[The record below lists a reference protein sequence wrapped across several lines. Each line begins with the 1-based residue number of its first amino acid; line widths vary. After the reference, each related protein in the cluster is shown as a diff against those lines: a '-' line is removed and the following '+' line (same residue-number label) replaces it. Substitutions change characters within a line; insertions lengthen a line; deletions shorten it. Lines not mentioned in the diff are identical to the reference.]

1 MKYLKLILSTLLKE
15 QSYLR
20 SVFVVIILTRLMFL
34 EDNQLALIAEIIGGL
49 VVIFTTSPTVI
60 ED

>member
-49 VVIFTTSPTVI
+49 VVIFTTSPKVI